1 MKGKWVV
8 CIKQVPQEPVFKKVD
23 DTYQIDRDMAGGIL
37 NPCDRFALDMAR
49 DLKERAGGEIVAITM
64 GPPQAEEVLREAV
77 AHGID
82 KAILLSDLVFAGA
95 DTLATA
101 HTLAAAIRKVGNAS
115 LILCGATTLDSD
127 TGQVGPQVAE
137 LLDLPM
143 VANVDTVNYVRDK
156 LRVERRID
164 GFREKLQI
172 DLPALITVSGKGRKS
187 VPVSLR
193 SLEEAF
199 SVPLICQWG
208 RDDLDVDAG
217 LVGWEGSATR
227 TWELSYLKRKR
238 SGEIIQDK
246 AADTAERIIAA
257 LMDRDIL
264 G

>member
-1 MKGKWVV
+1 MKHKWVV

-23 DTYQIDRDMAGGIL
+23 DAYQIDRDMAGGIL
-37 NPCDRFALDMAR
+37 NPCDRFALDVAQE
-49 DLKERAGGEIVAITM
+49 LKVSAGGDIVAITM
-64 GPPQAEEVLREAV
+64 GPPQAEEALREAV

-82 KAILLSDLVFAGA
+82 EAILLSDPVFAGA

-101 HTLAAAIRKVGNAS
+101 HTLAAAIRRVGDAS

-143 VANVDTVNYVRDK
+143 VANVDTVSYGKAK

-164 GFREKLQI
+164 GFREKLHI
-172 DLPALITVSGKGRKS
+172 NLPALITVSGKGRKS

-193 SLEEAF
+193 SLEDAF
-199 SVPLICQWG
+199 SSPMICRWA
-208 RDDLDVDAG
+208 REDLDVDAAR
-217 LVGWEGSATR
+217 VGWEGSATCTR
-227 TWELSYLKRKR
+227 ELAYLKRKR
-238 SGEIIQDK
+238 EGEIIQEK
-246 AADTAERIIAA
+246 AADTAKKIIEV
-257 LMDRDIL
+257 LMDRNIL